1 LDHISVTEAS
11 TPQEVELPAQP
22 ALQAKVAP
30 MVPAEP
36 GGSDR
41 ISEFHRDEIF
51 AGKSGRIAR
60 ERVHW
65 MCQQC
70 DGESVL
76 DVGCSEGITAVL
88 LAREGFAV
96 TAIDA
101 DPASIKF
108 AAAEFAR
115 EAPHVRKRLSL
126 VETDLASLPE
136 ATKFDTVLL
145 GKVLE
150 HQALPERL
158 IRQAV
163 GRLKP
168 GGVLVIA
175 TPFGW
180 NPQPDHKVDIMP
192 RHLAEFAASL
202 DLEVTKL
209 DVHDGYIRCV
219 LRSNVGWSQPLQP
232 PSNLLLLTEAATLAS
247 QRLLFDRLDERA
259 NLLSRRA
266 KNLEDAQAQIA
277 QMKVA
282 ALEASAEHARSLQ
295 ALMKERDGAA
305 RMAETAADEARR
317 CAHAADVEHSRAVE
331 RLVAEHKRALT
342 ELKVLHAGV
351 IAKLQAQLSDERT
364 AALERE
370 RRHAA
375 AFDEKLEEQT
385 QALRAAVREAEVAME
400 HAATLAAT
408 RYQGLRDQLEVKSL
422 AHLHERTDLRRKLV
436 QLREN
441 RDHLRASSSLRLGR
455 ALVRSLQSVR
465 GALDL
470 PGELVSISRDAWG
483 RQRARQAGKADEF
496 ETDAEPSARAELDI
510 ASLVETY
517 KSGGFEAL
525 RLALHTVLTPAHGV
539 DIPTALLKVG
549 KALSV
554 EGNTSADFELATQ
567 ALAIDGS
574 ERTLRGYFWA
584 TQRAAE
590 FERGFEA
597 VRRIEAL
604 YGENP
609 NVEQRAMLTK
619 LRSQPAYRLKI
630 LDLVSST
637 PRTRIEPVPG
647 RICYVLHNSLPYSS
661 GGYGTRGHGVALGLA
676 AAGYDVVALTRP
688 GFPLDLSAGL
698 SEESTPLE
706 DVIDGLRY
714 VRTLHPQRRGMTHA
728 QYLAAAAD
736 AVEAQLVEI
745 RPSLV
750 MAASNHVTSLPALI
764 AARRLGLP
772 FIYEV
777 RGLWEI
783 TRLSREPE
791 FEQTAEFEIQRLL
804 ETQVCV
810 RADHVFTLTE
820 PMRDELVERGVPR
833 ERIDLL
839 PNSCD
844 PARFTPRQR
853 DESLAQRLGLPAGVP
868 VIGYIG
874 TFVEYEGLDD
884 LAMACALLK
893 RRGVAFRL
901 MLVGNENASGLER
914 GPISLHVESIA
925 VTEGFSDWLVMPGR
939 VPHEEVEAYY
949 SLVDIAPFPRK
960 PLPVCEMVSPMKPLE
975 ALAMEKAVVVSSV
988 RALTEIVDDRK
999 TGRVFDKGDLTSL
1012 ADVLQALIDSPDDRL
1027 YLGRRG
1033 REWVC
1038 AERTWSQM
1046 GQRFREIMKLRL
1058 PAMALAPEEV
1068 ARGVL
1073 RPPLSAQPV
1082 SLPGPAVTVGAV
1094 SEQSPPSNL
1103 RPQDDRPPW
1112 WNDIDAELRQR
1123 CGYVDVRQWTLS
1135 DEAVALRASYLA
1147 RFDAETVARR
1157 IPPANWAR
1165 ADICAQTVEKGD
1177 SLLDVGSG
1185 LGEFINL
1192 IARSGQHGRL
1202 TSVDV
1207 RDWDLWFDATGN
1219 LHRLQRDFFDLDA
1232 SCASDVVTCFEVI
1245 EHLPTE
1251 RVADAVELLRS
1262 LARKKLYVSV
1272 PFMEAPPLY
1281 RGHLTRFDE
1290 SNLLALFPEAKF
1302 TVYGR
1307 SSGKEVRAWV
1317 MCEIDLE
1324 AARSS
1329 VPCEADEGEGN

>member
-1 LDHISVTEAS
+1 MDRTSATETPAS
-11 TPQEVELPAQP
+11 PAVEPPAQP
-22 ALQAKVAP
+22 AHPAKAAP
-30 MVPAEP
+30 AVPALP
-36 GGSDR
+36 GRSDR
-41 ISEFHRDEIF
+41 ISELYRDEIF
-51 AGKSGRIAR
+51 TPETGRIAR

-70 DGESVL
+70 EGEAVL
-76 DVGCSEGITAVL
+76 DVGCSQGITAVL
-88 LAREGFAV
+88 LAREGFTV
-96 TAIDA
+96 TAIDT

-115 EAPHVRKRLSL
+115 EPAQVRKRLNL
-126 VETDLASLPE
+126 VEIDLASLPE
-136 ATKFDTVLL
+136 TPKFDTVVL
-145 GKVLE
+145 GEVLE

-158 IRQAV
+158 VQQAV
-163 GRLKP
+163 ARLKP
-168 GGVLVIA
+168 GGALVIT
-175 TPFGW
+175 TPFGLM
-180 NPQPDHKVDIMP
+180 PHPDHKVNVMP
-192 RHLAEFAASL
+192 RHLAEIAANL
-202 DLEVTKL
+202 DLEVTRH

-219 LRSNVGWSQPLQP
+219 LHSKGGRGRPLGHP
-232 PSNLLLLTEAATLAS
+232 PNLLLLTEAATLAS
-247 QRLLFDRLDERA
+247 QRRLFDRLDERA
-259 NLLSRRA
+259 DLLRRRA
-266 KNLEDAQAQIA
+266 KTIEDAQQRIA
-277 QMKVA
+277 DMKA
-282 ALEASAEHARSLQ
+282 AADKASAEHERALEALASERNSLD
-295 ALMKERDGAA
+295 AG
-305 RMAETAADEARR
+305 
-317 CAHAADVEHSRAVE
+317 HSRTVE
-331 RLVAEHKRALT
+331 RLAAEHKRALA
-342 ELKVLHAGV
+342 ELEVLHAGV

-364 AALERE
+364 AALDRE
-370 RRHAA
+370 RQQAA

-385 QALRAAVREAEVAME
+385 QAARAAARKSEIDLEVA
-400 HAATLAAT
+400 AAAAAF

-441 RDHLRASSSLRLGR
+441 KEHLRASSSLRLGR
-455 ALVRSLQSVR
+455 ALVRSLQSMR
-465 GALDL
+465 GAMEL
-470 PGELVSISRDAWG
+470 PGELVSISRSAWA
-483 RQRARQAGKADEF
+483 RQRARKLGRSDDFEAD
-496 ETDAEPSARAELDI
+496 AAPAALDI

-525 RLALHTVLTPAHGV
+525 RASLHSVSTPARGV

-549 KALSV
+549 KALSA
-554 EGNTSADFELATQ
+554 EGNTTADFELATQ

-574 ERTLRGYFWA
+574 EKTLRGYFWA
-584 TQRAAE
+584 SQRAVQ

-609 NVEQRAMLTK
+609 NAEQRAMLAK

-630 LDLVSST
+630 LDLVSPT
-637 PRTRIEPVPG
+637 PRTRIEPVAG

-688 GFPLDLSAGL
+688 GFPLDLSDRPGDRA
-698 SEESTPLE
+698 TPLE
-706 DVIDGLRY
+706 DVVDGLRY
-714 VRTLHPQRRGMTHA
+714 VRTLHPQRRGLTHA
-728 QYLAAAAD
+728 QYLVAAAD

-745 RPSLV
+745 RPALV
-750 MAASNHVTSLPALI
+750 MAASNHVTALPALI

-791 FEQTAEFEIQRLL
+791 FEQSAEFEIQRLL

-833 ERIDLL
+833 EHVDLL

-853 DESLAQRLGLPAGVP
+853 DESLAQRLGLPADVP

-925 VTEGFSDWLVMPGR
+925 VAEGFSDWLVMPGR

-949 SLVDIAPFPRK
+949 SLIDIAPFPRK

-988 RALTEIVDDRK
+988 RALTEIVNDRR
-999 TGRVFDKGDLTSL
+999 TGRVFDKGDLISL
-1012 ADVLQALIDSPDDRL
+1012 ADVLQALIESPVDRL
-1027 YLGRRG
+1027 ELGRRG
-1033 REWVC
+1033 REWVS

-1046 GQRFREIMKLRL
+1046 GRKFRDIVDLRL
-1058 PAMALAPEEV
+1058 PAIAHVREEGGRDLPPSSV
-1068 ARGVL
+1068 ATEPVSVPSPTVAAGAACERSPAKAL
-1073 RPPLSAQPV
+1073 RPD
-1082 SLPGPAVTVGAV
+1082 
-1094 SEQSPPSNL
+1094 E
-1103 RPQDDRPPW
+1103 DRPPW
-1112 WNDIDAELRQR
+1112 WNDIRVDLRER
-1123 CGYVDVRQWTLS
+1123 CGYVDVMQWPLS
-1135 DEAVALRASYLA
+1135 DEVVALRAAYLA
-1147 RFDAETVARR
+1147 RFDAEAVARR

-1165 ADICAQTVEKGD
+1165 ADICARTVSKGS

-1192 IARSGQHGRL
+1192 VARGGRHGKL

-1207 RDWDLWFDATGN
+1207 RDWDLWFDATG
-1219 LHRLQRDFFDLDA
+1219 HLQRLRRDLFDLDA

-1251 RVADAVELLRS
+1251 RVADAVRLLRS

-1272 PFMEAPPLY
+1272 PFMEGPPLY
-1281 RGHLTRFDE
+1281 RGHLTRFDA
-1290 SNLLALFPEAKF
+1290 SNLLALFPDARF

-1307 SSGKEVRAWV
+1307 SSGKEVRAWI
-1317 MCEIDLE
+1317 MCEMDLDSG
-1324 AARSS
+1324 RTP
-1329 VPCEADEGEGN
+1329 VPV